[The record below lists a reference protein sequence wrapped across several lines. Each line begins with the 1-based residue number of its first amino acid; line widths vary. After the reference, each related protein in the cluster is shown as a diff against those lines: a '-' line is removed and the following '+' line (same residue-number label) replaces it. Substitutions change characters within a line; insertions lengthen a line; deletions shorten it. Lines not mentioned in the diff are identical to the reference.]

1 MRFCPLASGSS
12 GNATYLELDGVRLLI
27 DVGLSA
33 KRITELLHAIGAEPS
48 KLDAIL
54 VTHEHVDH
62 IRGVN
67 TLSKRFDLPV
77 FANAACHEAMRF
89 ALSGV
94 QPGNIR
100 VFESDAEF
108 RFRTLRILP
117 FSIPHDAAHPVG
129 YVISGRTQT
138 VAVCTDLGRF
148 DERILERLKGADAV
162 LLEANHDVD
171 MLMAGRYPYATKRR
185 ILSGI
190 GHLCNEDCANAVVKL
205 YEQGVKRIVLGHMSL
220 ENNDPDLAMVTV
232 RSALKLHGLDA
243 CEPILANRESPTE
256 VDG

>member
-12 GNATYLELDGVRLLI
+12 GNATYLELDGVRLLV
-27 DVGLSA
+27 DAGLSA
-33 KRITELLHAIGAEPS
+33 KRIAELLCSIGVEPS
-48 KLDAIL
+48 ELDAIL
-54 VTHEHVDH
+54 VTHEHIDH

-77 FANAACHEAMRF
+77 FANAACHGAMRF

-94 QPGNIR
+94 HPKNIR

-108 RFRTLRILP
+108 RLQTLRILP
-117 FSIPHDAAHPVG
+117 FSTPHDAAHPVG
-129 YVISGRTQT
+129 YVISGSTQT
-138 VAVCTDLGRF
+138 AAVCTDLGRF

-171 MLMAGRYPYATKRR
+171 MLMAGRYPYETKRR
-185 ILSGI
+185 ILSGV

-232 RSALKLHGLDA
+232 RAALRTHNITET
-243 CEPILANRESPTE
+243 EPMLARRDEPVE
-256 VDG
+256 LVF